1 MSRARIVQVFGVA
14 VLATGLARPVLAT
27 TATSFSSFE
36 GEEEPTDIVHSD
48 GSISGGDSFDNM
60 TSPGS
65 GDFKFYLRFNSSQ
78 WDGDRSTGNTDRQRA
93 EQKGLGVHQLPNE
106 TFDYSHTW
114 KTNRAGSGGFWH
126 VFQLKAVDGDNG
138 APLVTDS
145 IKSGTGAAVN
155 LWSGTA
161 ANSTAVMT
169 YSFSLNTYTTT
180 RIRVKV
186 STSNSGE
193 LRASVNGGAL
203 QGQTN
208 VACYRPS
215 ATNYRP
221 KWGSYRGVSSS
232 SPYGNDTVEQ
242 TNVMADK
249 VTSTST
255 PTPTATNPPTPTPT
269 SGPTPTPTPG
279 GGTFSGYYKLIEQ
292 ATGKTLVVQSAS
304 TSNSAAVVLY
314 DYASGST
321 TNDEWQVSSIG
332 SGYYRIIN
340 RGSGKDMVVASASTS
355 SGAGIVQY
363 TYGGTATNDEW
374 TMVDSGSGYYEIRN
388 RNSGKNVQ
396 AMGTANGAAVQQQT
410 DNNGGD
416 QRFSFVSIP

>member
-1 MSRARIVQVFGVA
+1 MMMSRAQVLQIFGA
-14 VLATGLARPVLAT
+14 VVLSAGLVKPVLAT

-36 GEEEPTDIVHSD
+36 GEEEPTDVVHSS
-48 GSISGGDSFDNM
+48 GSITAGDTFDNM

-65 GDFKFYLRFNSSQ
+65 GDFKFYLRFNSSS

-155 LWSGTA
+155 LWSGTS

-169 YSFSLNTYTTT
+169 YGFSLNTYTTT
-180 RIRVKV
+180 RIHVKI
-186 STSNSGE
+186 STSGSGE
-193 LRASVNGGAL
+193 LRASVNGGSL
-203 QGQTN
+203 QGQTGID
-208 VACYRPS
+208 CYRPS
-215 ATNYRP
+215 ATEYRP

-242 TNVMADK
+242 TNVSANK

-255 PTPTATNPPTPTPT
+255 PTPTPNATA
-269 SGPTPTPTPG
+269 TPTPG
-279 GGTFSGYYKLIEQ
+279 ATATPTPSGGTFSGYYKLIEQ
-292 ATGKTLVVQSAS
+292 ATGKALVVQSAS
-304 TSNSAAVVLY
+304 TSNSANVILY
-314 DYASGST
+314 DYAAGGT
-321 TNDEWQVSSIG
+321 ANDDWQVSSIG

-340 RGSGKDMVVASASTS
+340 RNSGKDMVVASASTS
-355 SGAGIVQY
+355 SGAAVIQY

-374 TMVDSGSGYYEIRN
+374 TMVDSGSGYFEIRN
-388 RNSGKNVQ
+388 RNSGKNIQ
-396 AMGTANGAAVQQQT
+396 AMGTSNGSAAQQQT
-410 DNNGGD
+410 DDNAGD
-416 QRFSFVSIP
+416 QRYLFISVP